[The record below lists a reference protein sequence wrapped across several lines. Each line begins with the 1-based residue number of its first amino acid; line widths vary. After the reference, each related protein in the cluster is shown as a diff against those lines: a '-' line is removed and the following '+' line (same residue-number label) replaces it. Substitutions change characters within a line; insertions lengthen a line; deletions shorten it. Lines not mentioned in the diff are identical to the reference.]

1 MPAALL
7 PSFGVS
13 EPKDFYSGGSAG
25 QVEGT
30 QARWVQSA
38 KGLEEEQAHL
48 AGIDL
53 SGYIR
58 PEGEVLAGMARIC
71 LRKNG
76 DGCVNLVFNNSSP
89 WW

>member
-38 KGLEEEQAHL
+38 KGLEKDQTHL
-48 AGIDL
+48 AGVDL
-53 SGYIR
+53 SGYTGSKD
-58 PEGEVLAGMARIC
+58 EGLVGTARIC
-71 LRKNG
+71 LR
-76 DGCVNLVFNNSSP
+76 
-89 WW
+89 